1 LFYGPVSSF
10 VFRFKRLEALQ
21 GNCLFVGFLDF
32 WRYFSTTLYMDPS
45 LRQFR
50 VRTLAVKGFFWF
62 KSDSIGPKGLNVPWK
77 ISVLEF

>member
-1 LFYGPVSSF
+1 
-10 VFRFKRLEALQ
+10 
-21 GNCLFVGFLDF
+21 
-32 WRYFSTTLYMDPS
+32 MDPS